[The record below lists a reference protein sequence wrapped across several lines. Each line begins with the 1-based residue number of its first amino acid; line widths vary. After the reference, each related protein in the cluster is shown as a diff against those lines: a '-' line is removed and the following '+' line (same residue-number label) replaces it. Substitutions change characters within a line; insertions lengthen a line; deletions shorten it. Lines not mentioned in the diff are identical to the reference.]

1 MKMSP
6 QRWLAAIAIGLGA
19 GAIVYFMFPI
29 IVVSAVSAGV
39 ASLVTIGVYRYLDS
53 QNKPAPPP
61 KADPRKEL
69 TKLLDGLVF
78 LNIQIREEGLQADVL
93 ARVEGIIDKLR
104 ALLPEINERY
114 PSHELTWT
122 LNQMA
127 KEYLQKALRPYMA
140 LSPGDREDR
149 RAELLKSLDGV
160 EAEVDNVAELVR
172 GDKMGDFK
180 AKAAFLRARFVQ
192 NA

>member
-1 MKMSP
+1 MSAT
-6 QRWLAAIAIGLGA
+6 RWLAVVGVGIAA
-19 GAIVYFMFPI
+19 GVLVYALFPL
-29 IVVSAVSAGV
+29 IVVSVVSAAV
-39 ASLVTIGVYRYLDS
+39 ASVVTIGVYRYLDKS
-53 QNKPAPPP
+53 NRPAPPP
-61 KADPRKEL
+61 KADPRAEL
-69 TKLLDGLVF
+69 LGLLQGLVG
-78 LNIQIREEGLQADVL
+78 LNILIREEGLHDEIL

-104 ALLPEINERY
+104 ELLPEINERY
-114 PSHELTWT
+114 PGHELTWT

-127 KEYLQKALRPYMA
+127 KEYLQKAIRPYAA
-140 LSPGDREDR
+140 LSPADRENR

-192 NA
+192 NI

>member
-6 QRWLAAIAIGLGA
+6 KRWIAAVAIGLIAGA
-19 GAIVYFMFPI
+19 GVYFLFPLVVI
-29 IVVSAVSAGV
+29 ATVSALV
-39 ASLVTIGVYRYLDS
+39 ASLVTIGIYRYLDS
-53 QNKPAPPP
+53 QNKPEPPRKP
-61 KADPRKEL
+61 DPRREL
-69 TKLLDGLVF
+69 TALMDGLVM
-78 LNIQIREEGLQADVL
+78 LNIQIREEGLGDDVL
-93 ARVEGIIDKLR
+93 GRVEGIIDKLR
-104 ALLPEINERY
+104 TLLPEINARY
-114 PSHELTWT
+114 PAHELTWT

-127 KEYLQKALRPYMA
+127 KEYLQKVLRPYMA
-140 LSPGDREDR
+140 LARGDRDDR

-192 NA
+192 DA

>member
-6 QRWLAAIAIGLGA
+6 KRWIAAVAIGLVAGA
-19 GAIVYFMFPI
+19 GVYFLFPL
-29 IVVSAVSAGV
+29 VVIAAVSALV

-53 QNKPAPPP
+53 QNKPEP
-61 KADPRKEL
+61 PRKPNPLREVAA
-69 TKLLDGLVF
+69 LLDGLVT
-78 LNIQIREEGLQADVL
+78 LNIQIREEGLGDDVL
-93 ARVEGIIDKLR
+93 GRVEGIIDKLR

-114 PSHELTWT
+114 PAHELTWT

-127 KEYLQKALRPYMA
+127 KEYLQKVLRPYMA
-140 LSPGDREDR
+140 LARGDRDDR

-192 NA
+192 DA

>member
-1 MKMSP
+1 MTPK
-6 QRWLAAIAIGLGA
+6 RWIAAIGA
-19 GAIVYFMFPI
+19 GLAVGAVVYFMFPLV
-29 IVVSAVSAGV
+29 VVSAVSAGV

-53 QNKPAPPP
+53 QKKPETPT
-61 KADPRKEL
+61 KKDPRQEL
-69 TKLLDGLVF
+69 AALLNGLVN
-78 LNIQIREEGLQADVL
+78 LNILIREEALHAEVL
-93 ARVEGIIDKLR
+93 ARVEAIIDKLR
-104 ALLPEINERY
+104 TLLPEINQRY

-127 KEYLQKALRPYMA
+127 REYLQKALRPYVS
-140 LSPGDREDR
+140 LSESDR
-149 RAELLKSLDGV
+149 RDRQAELLKSLDGV

-192 NA
+192 DA

>member
-1 MKMSP
+1 MKTSP
-6 QRWLAAIAIGLGA
+6 KRWIAAIAVGLVAGA
-19 GAIVYFMFPI
+19 GVYFLFPL
-29 IVVSAVSAGV
+29 VVVAAVSALV

-53 QNKPAPPP
+53 QNKPEPPSKP
-61 KADPRKEL
+61 DPRREMIA
-69 TKLLDGLVF
+69 LLDGLVT
-78 LNIQIREEGLQADVL
+78 LNIQIREEGLGDEVL
-93 ARVEGIIDKLR
+93 GRVEGIIDKLR

-114 PSHELTWT
+114 PAHELTWT
-122 LNQMA
+122 INQMA

-140 LSPGDREDR
+140 LGRGDRDDR
-149 RAELLKSLDGV
+149 RPELLKSLDGV

-192 NA
+192 DA